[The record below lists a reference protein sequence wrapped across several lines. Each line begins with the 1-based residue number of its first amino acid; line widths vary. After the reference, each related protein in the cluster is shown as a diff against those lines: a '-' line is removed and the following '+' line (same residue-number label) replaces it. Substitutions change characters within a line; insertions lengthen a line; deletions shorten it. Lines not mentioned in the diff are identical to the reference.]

1 MTGSGSSHLFPLFA
15 VIQLNISAT
24 ISRHSMDI
32 GGNMVG
38 GSNFCT
44 HGQISGIGRS
54 QAAFAGWT
62 GGKGVFLEG
71 WGIVVLC
78 LFSFVK

>member
-1 MTGSGSSHLFPLFA
+1 
-15 VIQLNISAT
+15 
-24 ISRHSMDI
+24 MDI